1 MREPLFL
8 HFSTSDTLGEERRA
22 LMTGLNLY
30 IFAATLLLFSLV
42 SFGISLTGIAHE
54 PGSPADAVLWR
65 TIGLFLLVVS
75 LIAALMAVLQHM
87 FEQAERRVDEQRRQN
102 RDRKHRS

>member
-1 MREPLFL
+1 VVRVNLILF
-8 HFSTSDTLGEERRA
+8 HTRGTLGKERRA
-22 LMTGLNLY
+22 LMTGRNLY

-65 TIGLFLLVVS
+65 TIGLFLLVIS

-87 FEQAERRVDEQRRQN
+87 FEQAERRVDAQRR
-102 RDRKHRS
+102 RDRDHKRRS